1 MMDPYTVY
9 STGATANFPPATGDL
24 VRDAEKASIL
34 QFLHNHRNYLHGR
47 VLDYG
52 CGAQPYRSLV
62 ESTGAEYIGVDEGTG
77 LEYGMDASTPKFDAI
92 LCTQVLQ
99 YIPAPSL
106 LLCRFGFFLRPS
118 GHLILTYPTNW
129 DEVPNDRY
137 GANFDRH
144 RFTKLGMEEL
154 LPKAGK
160 AGPFQACLSTFTIL
174 HHELR
179 AVVQV
184 GSFRFPLGY
193 GLIARK
199 DS

>member
-1 MMDPYTVY
+1 M
-9 STGATANFPPATGDL
+9 
-24 VRDAEKASIL
+24 
-34 QFLHNHRNYLHGR
+34 
-47 VLDYG
+47 LDYG

-99 YIPAPSL
+99 YIPAPGL
-106 LLCRFGFFLRPS
+106 LLCHLGFFLRPG

-160 AGPFQACLSTFTIL
+160 AGSFQACLSTFTIL